1 MYVALSS
8 VSGAWPIHWRPI
20 QIKKTDLLKQQVLQ
34 FKLQYLLLLSCAC
47 QSSDSN
53 YIMRPL
59 KTALILDSIGTT
71 PFIGL
76 HDLSHDHG

>member
-1 MYVALSS
+1 MYDALSS
-8 VSGAWPIHWRPI
+8 VSGAWPIHWRPK
-20 QIKKTDLLKQQVLQ
+20 QIKKADLLKQQVLQ
-34 FKLQYLLLLSCAC
+34 LKLRYLLLLSCPC

-53 YIMRPL
+53 YTMRSL
-59 KTALILDSIGTT
+59 KTALWTHIGTT